1 MNFINKSIIWKLI
14 IPIVLSF
21 IYIIVGFTIYLPSML
36 KQNAIEEAL
45 DFVVQSGKQ
54 TEKLRKYYSS
64 NIVQAISESNSQ
76 VVFASEHKGI
86 PGVLPNPA
94 TFMHDISEEVSDH
107 NISYAFSSPY
117 PFKNRAGRPA
127 DSFSTEAWR
136 FLNENPDQTYYKIF
150 ESDGRKLLRVGLA
163 DRLDAQAC
171 VDCHNSHVDSPK
183 KDWQLGDVRAVLEM
197 TIDVTSK
204 DVASEKLLKLIQA
217 SLGGLL
223 FVVLLVLLI
232 SFSSLI
238 QKKVEMIIKLI
249 ERTIS
254 GDLSVK
260 FEDHNDDE
268 LSKIMKAI
276 NRLIYQYK
284 EASELVFYVS
294 EKVQDSAIKLNTLD
308 SISLLHIS
316 LKAKQVEQAKSRLSE
331 LSVSLTNKSSEG
343 NIHQYIMDQAI
354 KLTEAN
360 EVLSNL
366 YRILQDFEQDFEQDI
381 NEMSEAAAQ
390 LELLSKEINN
400 LVEKNYPYQ

>member
-1 MNFINKSIIWKLI
+1 
-14 IPIVLSF
+14 
-21 IYIIVGFTIYLPSML
+21 ML

>member
-197 TIDVTSK
+197 TIDVTNK

-284 EASELVFYVS
+284 EASELMFYVS

>member
-1 MNFINKSIIWKLI
+1 
-14 IPIVLSF
+14 
-21 IYIIVGFTIYLPSML
+21 ML

-197 TIDVTSK
+197 TIDVTNK

-284 EASELVFYVS
+284 EASELMFYVS